1 VTSSSAQGY
10 TVAVGIDH
18 SLKATEHDDGMLEDA
33 SKRLKH
39 TGTCPRELAPKPP
52 HGLARAWLATEQAN
66 TSKGIG
72 QPQAAGRWSPGR

>member
-39 TGTCPRELAPKPP
+39 TGTCPP
-52 HGLARAWLATEQAN
+52 
-66 TSKGIG
+66 
-72 QPQAAGRWSPGR
+72 